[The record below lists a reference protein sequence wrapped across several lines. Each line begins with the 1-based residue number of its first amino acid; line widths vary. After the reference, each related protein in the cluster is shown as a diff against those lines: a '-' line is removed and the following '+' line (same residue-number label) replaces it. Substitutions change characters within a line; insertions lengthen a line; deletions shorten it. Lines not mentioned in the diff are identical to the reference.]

1 MASKEM
7 SGLQVFKVVGVVVGV
22 GIAVWLL
29 YLIRSTLLPFLTAFF
44 VAYIVGPLVDGMES
58 KGIKRIIGVLILYIT
73 LLIFTVSASLFIG
86 PFLVHEIQDL
96 SQRVAGEK
104 RDWTFSIS
112 NVGGQDLTVEK
123 IESSQKIGLDIIN
136 PTDFP
141 LIVEPFKQ
149 VKVMVR
155 FSPPTAKPVW
165 TQLQIYSNDPK
176 RANDPVGIWLEAN
189 RPSSSLPR
197 EHVDLQWESNAYWP
211 VIAVSDTAW
220 YIGEVE
226 PSYLAKFMDKIRALQ
241 PQFVGYLPIL
251 RGVDLA
257 EEVSIW
263 VSKTSTN
270 LVKQTP
276 ELIGGLISWITYVVI
291 VPFVVFFLLN
301 EGGTLKR
308 GLIALVPNR
317 YFELVLNLFYRI
329 DEQLGGYMRGLI
341 IYAVIVSGLSIL
353 GLWLI
358 GLDYYLA
365 IGLFTGLASIIPYFG
380 AIMGVLLGSA
390 AAIFQYGVPEAA
402 IPVLGIFLVIHLLDG
417 VFISPM
423 VMAKNVDLHPI
434 AIVFV
439 LLIGGHLLG
448 VLGMIIAVPLTAV
461 LKVSTRTV
469 YNGLKSYS
477 V

>member
-1 MASKEM
+1 M
-7 SGLQVFKVVGVVVGV
+7 

-73 LLIFTVSASLFIG
+73 LLIFTVSASLFVG

-301 EGGTLKR
+301 R
-308 GLIALVPNR
+308 GRDAQTRPDRPCAQPIFRAGP
-317 YFELVLNLFYRI
+317 ESVLPYR
-329 DEQLGGYMRGLI
+329 
-341 IYAVIVSGLSIL
+341 
-353 GLWLI
+353 
-358 GLDYYLA
+358 
-365 IGLFTGLASIIPYFG
+365 
-380 AIMGVLLGSA
+380 
-390 AAIFQYGVPEAA
+390 
-402 IPVLGIFLVIHLLDG
+402 
-417 VFISPM
+417 
-423 VMAKNVDLHPI
+423 
-434 AIVFV
+434 
-439 LLIGGHLLG
+439 
-448 VLGMIIAVPLTAV
+448 
-461 LKVSTRTV
+461 
-469 YNGLKSYS
+469 
-477 V
+477 